1 MKLDFAPGVYTLR
14 TSKATDL
21 ALNLSS
27 FWLLGEQFQQFK
39 SVLWISLEAD
49 QVLYPQVI
57 PMLESTVVHPRGFN
71 LISIKSSVENQK
83 IRGGSDHFTDMLSSL
98 LVFNPSLI
106 LVEGLDNWLGAAS
119 EPLLN
124 RNPILQTRYLR
135 KWCRQTHTSVVSITD
150 RELPIWSGFC
160 DGLAEVS
167 VEGTLLSESW
177 WNEGSAFVSTLWNPP
192 EYPHTPSNTLTLT
205 NTDFDNV
212 GDLAKA
218 IYKHRFVDGDERF
231 LRIHTHSPQVYSKA
245 PVLIRMGADQVCM
258 AQSSL
263 PNSNTQPELKTELK
277 SDLSPELEAS
287 FTNTLHETFTPGQL
301 TAVSTEQFA
310 IHGLMLLD
318 LSRTWG
324 IHCSLSRMSL
334 MPHVS
339 AIQAGKLLDLGQLQ
353 SCVTITVEAFYF
365 FRFWPA
371 EPQEETMNQWLVNCF
386 QGPIQSLFVGQVH
399 YTDERQMLSV
409 LRDISLQEQAVTL
422 MDLDLAWEAASD
434 IANIW
439 QEGQISE
446 GKRPWLPRLRKL
458 LKLEEPAQ

>member
-1 MKLDFAPGVYTLR
+1 MKLDFAPGVYTIR

-57 PMLESTVVHPRGFN
+57 PLLESTVVHPRGFN
-71 LISIKSSVENQK
+71 LISIKGSVESQT

-98 LVFNPSLI
+98 IVFNPCLI
-106 LVEGLDNWLGAAS
+106 LVEGLDHWLSASS
-119 EPLLN
+119 EPLLS

-135 KWCRQTHTSVVSITD
+135 KWCRQTSTSVVSITD
-150 RELPIWSGFC
+150 KDLPLWSGFC

-177 WNEGSAFVSTLWNPP
+177 WNEGSAFVSTLWNPAK
-192 EYPHTPSNTLTLT
+192 YPHTHINTLTLMSA
-205 NTDFDNV
+205 DFENV
-212 GDLAKA
+212 GELAKRV
-218 IYKHRFVDGDERF
+218 YKHRFVDGDERF
-231 LRIHTHSPQVYSKA
+231 LRVQTHSTQVYSKA

-258 AQSSL
+258 DHSSL
-263 PNSNTQPELKTELK
+263 PPPTTQL
-277 SDLSPELEAS
+277 DHVMGLSAELEAS

-353 SCVTITVEAFYF
+353 SCATITAEAFYF

-371 EPQEETMNQWLVNCF
+371 EPEEESMNQWLMNCF
-386 QGPIQSLFVGQVH
+386 QAPIQSLFAGHVH
-399 YTDERQMLSV
+399 YTDERQILSV
-409 LRDISLQEQAVTL
+409 LRDISLQVQAVTL
-422 MDLDLAWEAASD
+422 LDLDLNGEAGSD
-434 IANIW
+434 ISNIW
-439 QEGQISE
+439 QEGQLSE
-446 GKRPWLPRLRKL
+446 DKRPWLPRLRKL
-458 LKLEEPAQ
+458 LKLEEHAQ